1 MKGNDRIIAFLNDLL
16 KEELTAISQYMLHSV
31 MCEDWGYEKLHDVI
45 EHRAIE
51 EMKHAEMLMERLLF
65 LEGKPILSEL
75 NKLHVGDAV
84 DVQFQFDH
92 ESEIGAVKLYND
104 GIRLAVEVGD
114 NGTRELFETILKDEE
129 NHVDWQD
136 SQLDQSDQMGLPTYL
151 TEQVG

>member
-1 MKGNDRIIAFLNDLL
+1 MGGGGGGVLFFLMIRLPPRS
-16 KEELTAISQYMLHSV
+16 TQSRSSAAS
-31 MCEDWGYEKLHDVI
+31 DVYKRQI

-129 NHVDWQD
+129 NHVDWLE
-136 SQLDQSDQMGLPTYL
+136 SQLDQIDQMGLPNYL